1 MKKVIILGGGLSG
14 VLVAN
19 LLLKKKYEIFLLERH
34 SLTLENLKLYYK
46 LKKKNLHAHSF
57 SSMFCFF
64 LKKYLPEIYWQIQ
77 KGNKYKNKIF
87 EKFFINN
94 INLTKVELHE
104 ILLKNILNKIKY
116 YNNVNNINF
125 QKEKLNISDIVFEI
139 KGKKN
144 QINNVD
150 IIFDCT
156 GTDSYFESELTKN
169 NNLDVTNIPN
179 NSNILTFIFEIK
191 DDMNLKKLNNLLL
204 NQNITIYE
212 NNYNLS
218 LIKYG
223 SLFSAS
229 FVTINKNFLDR
240 EIFKKILLNYL
251 KKNDVDNIAFR
262 NNLKWSHF
270 NSKFIKYKSLS
281 KCVENLFPIGD
292 SFMKTNPEYGM
303 GSTSSLLQSIY
314 ISKNSSE
321 DLKLDSY
328 LELFFKYFKLIEE
341 VKSKR
346 IKLGEKNILKKIL
359 PYYMQFRFLY
369 SFFRER
375 KKFKKIIKEF

>member
-1 MKKVIILGGGLSG
+1 MHIVFQ
-14 VLVAN
+14 VCFV
-19 LLLKKKYEIFLLERH
+19 
-34 SLTLENLKLYYK
+34 
-46 LKKKNLHAHSF
+46 
-57 SSMFCFF
+57 FF